1 MKILKFLILFICVA
15 KCNCNSIDN
24 IYKVNLSPGGKETV
38 TIATSNSDSD
48 IQFNMWSDYPVSIDM
63 ILDETQIRYD
73 CIFETEYVFPTNY
86 GNGTMILFNCDN
98 DNEAT
103 VRYQTNLIYTNE
115 QPYFL
120 YIIIIVV
127 FLIFVM
133 WCILSDTER
142 NHAACKKCC
151 NCLHNCC
158 CYFRK
163 KSQYNKLVADNN
175 VYYNTHSYN
184 EL

>member
-1 MKILKFLILFICVA
+1 MKILKFLILFICIA
-15 KCNCNSIDN
+15 KCNCIDK

-38 TIATSNSDSD
+38 TITTGNSDSD

-98 DNEAT
+98 DNEAI
-103 VRYQTNLIYTNE
+103 VRYQTNLIYSDGK
-115 QPYFL
+115 PYLL

-127 FLIFVM
+127 LIFVM

-142 NHAACKKCC
+142 NHSACKKCC

-158 CYFRK
+158 CYFKK
-163 KSQYNKLVADNN
+163 KSQYNKLVADNI